1 MKFHSG
7 FALRNEYDYF
17 QSYVSQDDYGLAGF
31 SYGAIKALQEALM
44 SPKRIDR
51 LILLSPAFFQTKKE
65 AYKKLQTNGFLKD
78 KDGYIEKFLE
88 NCFSPCPKQQVDIK
102 HDATFEELEELLYF
116 EWTPQIMKALKDKNI
131 DIEVYLGSEDRIID
145 TAAAR
150 EFFVPYA
157 TVTMI
162 KGANHFLQQCQKENI

>member
-7 FALRNEYDYF
+7 FALLNEEEYF
-17 QSYVSQDDYGLAGF
+17 HPFLDHHDYGIAGF
-31 SYGAIKALQEALM
+31 SYGAIKALQDVLN

-65 AYKKLQTNGFLKD
+65 GYKKLQTSGFLKD
-78 KDGYIEKFLE
+78 KNSYIEKFLE
-88 NCFSPCPKQQVDIK
+88 NCFSPCPAQKVEINPN
-102 HDATFEELEELLYF
+102 AALEELEELLYF
-116 EWTPQIMKALKDKNI
+116 EWTPQIMQELKDKKI

-145 TAAAR
+145 SASAR

-162 KGANHFLQQCQKENI
+162 KGANHFLQQC